1 MSQSNLP
8 EQIAQ
13 LLSVEFPRPLI
24 SNGESFFNFMKAF
37 RPGWKKDEHDGIEEK
52 LQKNKLL
59 CYHLDCQIILSDKKC
74 HYKEVGNGR

>member
-1 MSQSNLP
+1 MSLNNLP

-13 LLSVEFPRPLI
+13 LLGVEFPRPLI
-24 SNGESFFNFMKAF
+24 PNDESLFNSMKAF

-59 CYHLDCQIILSDKKC
+59 CYLLDCQVILSDKNC
-74 HYKEVGNGR
+74 HYKGVDNGR